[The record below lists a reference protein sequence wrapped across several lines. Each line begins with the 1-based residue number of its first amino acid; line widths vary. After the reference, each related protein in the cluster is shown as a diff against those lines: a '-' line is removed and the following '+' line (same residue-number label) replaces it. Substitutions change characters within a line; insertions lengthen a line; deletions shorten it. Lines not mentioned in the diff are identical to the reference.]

1 MVPFGVPK
9 SLIVRGQFA
18 WEIALL
24 RGWLAQYSRSNAR
37 GLLQRTI
44 ENLFFIVTIR
54 AVIRWPMYLQSTPQ
68 KRKMSSYA
76 PKRKFFFYFK
86 ILCMN
91 KCGTSGF
98 LCKICDRFFC
108 SSEEAHL
115 RHCSSLEHYD
125 RVCRR
130 VAPPRFEPPRGDRFR
145 HEGFRREF
153 IMASLDNLDRLTA
166 TEIQDN
172 LTRR

>member
-1 MVPFGVPK
+1 MAYVPIRYTTKKENEF
-9 SLIVRGQFA
+9 VRSKKEVFFQF
-18 WEIALL
+18 L
-24 RGWLAQYSRSNAR
+24 S
-37 GLLQRTI
+37 
-44 ENLFFIVTIR
+44 
-54 AVIRWPMYLQSTPQ
+54 
-68 KRKMSSYA
+68 
-76 PKRKFFFYFK
+76 FFFNFK

-91 KCGTSGF
+91 NCGTPGF

-130 VAPPRFEPPRGDRFR
+130 VAPPRFEPPRVDRFR